1 MPIITSS
8 QTPENIHTSNYGYAA
23 GLSIFIYFT
32 SKSYRMYKKSRKL
45 SAASR
50 RRLFF
55 TGLIAAALATV
66 LGIFFGVNQF
76 MGNKAQTAVASLGIA
91 DSIGVNQTVLDS
103 IPIEFEVPNSYRA
116 ATLASIPTEK
126 KVIALTF
133 DDGPWPVTTEDI
145 LATLKKEDVKA
156 TFFMIGQPLKSFPE
170 IGKKVLGGG
179 HEIANHT
186 VHHWYHK
193 MSALVAQREIDD
205 TNKIILETLNVK
217 TNYFRPPGGVLTNG
231 LVAYAHQLNDA
242 VLMWSVDSGDS
253 SPRRPSVEKIVKNVI
268 SQAKPGGIVLMHDG
282 GGKHENT
289 AKALPIIIKKLR
301 AEGYQF
307 VNTTELLEITQAT
320 TPEAVPESTPSANP
334 AT

>member
-1 MPIITSS
+1 
-8 QTPENIHTSNYGYAA
+8 
-23 GLSIFIYFT
+23 
-32 SKSYRMYKKSRKL
+32 MYKKSRKI

-50 RRLFF
+50 RRVFF
-55 TGLIAAALATV
+55 AGLVLTALV
-66 LGIFFGVNQF
+66 SVVGVFFGINQF
-76 MGNKAQTAVASLGIA
+76 MGGQAQTAFASLGIA
-91 DSIGVNQTVLDS
+91 DSVGVNQKALES
-103 IPIEFEVPNSYRA
+103 IPIEFEVPRSYQA
-116 ATLASIPTEK
+116 VTLASVPTEE

-133 DDGPWPVTTEDI
+133 DDGPWPITTENI

-156 TFFMIGQPLKSFPE
+156 TFFMIGQPLRSFPE
-170 IGKKVLGGG
+170 IAKKVVGDG

-186 VHHWYHK
+186 AHHWYHK
-193 MSALVAQREIDD
+193 MSPLVAQREIDD

-231 LVAYAHQLNDA
+231 LVAYAHKLNDA

-253 SPRRPSVEKIVKNVI
+253 NPRRPSVEKIVKNVI

-282 GGKHENT
+282 GGKHDNT

-301 AEGYQF
+301 AEGYRF

-320 TPEAVPESTPSANP
+320 APEATPETTAPASP

>member
-1 MPIITSS
+1 
-8 QTPENIHTSNYGYAA
+8 
-23 GLSIFIYFT
+23 
-32 SKSYRMYKKSRKL
+32 MYKKSRKI

-50 RRLFF
+50 RRIFF
-55 TGLIAAALATV
+55 TGLVLAALASV
-66 LGIFFGVNQF
+66 VGIFFGINQF
-76 MGNKAQTAVASLGIA
+76 MGGKAQTAFASLGIA
-91 DSIGVNQTVLDS
+91 DSVGVNQKALES
-103 IPIEFEVPNSYRA
+103 IPIEFEVPRSYQA
-116 ATLASIPTEK
+116 VTLASVPTAE

-133 DDGPWPVTTEDI
+133 DDGPWPVTTENI

-156 TFFMIGQPLKSFPE
+156 TFFMIGQPLRSFPE
-170 IGKKVLGGG
+170 IAKKVVGDG

-193 MSALVAQREIDD
+193 MSPLVAQREIDD

-231 LVAYAHQLNDA
+231 LVAYAHKLNDA

-253 SPRRPSVEKIVKNVI
+253 NPRRPSVEKIVKNVI

-282 GGKHENT
+282 GGKHDNT

-301 AEGYQF
+301 AEGYRF
-307 VNTTELLEITQAT
+307 VNTTELLEITQVT
-320 TPEAVPESTPSANP
+320 TPEATPNTTTPASP